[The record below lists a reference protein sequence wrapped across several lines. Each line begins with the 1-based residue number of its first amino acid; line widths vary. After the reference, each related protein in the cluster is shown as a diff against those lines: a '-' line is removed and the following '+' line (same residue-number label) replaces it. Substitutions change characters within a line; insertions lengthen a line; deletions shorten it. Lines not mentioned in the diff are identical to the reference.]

1 MARADASTPLPV
13 PVQDTASSKLANGR
27 LTKLK
32 KELPAMTRNVD
43 AAKIHAIKKASAAA
57 IVALM
62 TLGVAGTALAQASSA
77 DTSDMSSAGNTNGG
91 GLPQIQTQGD
101 VSFTSGGVGL
111 DESHALIREQAHWPL
126 SLRFTGPTSDYL
138 ADVHVRIADAKN
150 AEVLK
155 TDAMGPYM
163 LVKLPPGHYTVYA
176 RYKDSEKKQG
186 VTVAGN
192 GKAKADFH
200 WSMQ

>member
-1 MARADASTPLPV
+1 MTKTTKAAIEAITEANICADA
-13 PVQDTASSKLANGR
+13 GF
-27 LTKLK
+27 LTGSLTGS
-32 KELPAMTRNVD
+32 LTRP
-43 AAKIHAIKKASAAA
+43 ITRRHRSAARKTS
-57 IVALM
+57 IALLAAVM
-62 TLGVAGTALAQASSA
+62 TFGMAGGAFAQTAGGS
-77 DTSDMSSAGNTNGG
+77 TSDTSSAGNTNGG
-91 GLPQIQTQGD
+91 GLPQVQTQGD

-111 DESHALIREQAHWPL
+111 DESHALIREQARWPL

-138 ADVHVRIADAKN
+138 SDVHVRIADAKDT
-150 AEVLK
+150 EVLK

-200 WSMQ
+200 WTMQ